1 MKQSLLI
8 TVALI
13 ICTVVNAQTTKR
25 LQKQTDT
32 WGLEYTYTGEVK
44 NGKPNGMGVA
54 KYTSGNVVRY
64 VGSFVNGVYSG
75 RGTMLFDNGAF
86 LTGTWSNGKLN
97 GKGSNLTQD
106 GALYIGDFADGLKN
120 GKGIIIYKNNSFVKG
135 GFKEDKMSGRCI
147 NLWEDGTIISDVVYA
162 DDKRNGTGYQYE
174 AKSKTTYAGEW
185 KDDKWV
191 QSASPYFSS
200 FVKQPGFI
208 GEKTD
213 SHVLIGPVTDK
224 GFLKD
229 TAYYYDLVKLKR
241 YFGYYQNGKLTNGL
255 ILRDD
260 STRFMGGLDDVGATG
275 YCYDFKYKSYY
286 SEGNFKNDL
295 LNGEITDIDLVKKS
309 VYYGNAID
317 GIFTGKAYFFNDK
330 NSMYAGDYVKGNF
343 TGSGYRLEG
352 SGRCVTG
359 IWDDGEPTVITS
371 ITLEDGTVIPGSPKT
386 LQDAL
391 NIAVKTYPGFFDD
404 ITGSLADYDDLA
416 DIVTDDNDEGYT
428 DIYKSLISFP
438 GKIRNDYIESDIDY
452 TNLYVSV
459 FINTKDAAKATAKYN
474 EIAKQLMAASFTN
487 SYIPKA
493 VKLKGTI
500 TPVNIAEDKTETKLD
515 LATDNDKYKDFHVWL
530 ILEKSS
536 ADEYSVTLKIG
547 EKEEE

>member
-185 KDDKWV
+185 KDDKW
-191 QSASPYFSS
+191 F
-200 FVKQPGFI
+200 
-208 GEKTD
+208 
-213 SHVLIGPVTDK
+213 
-224 GFLKD
+224 
-229 TAYYYDLVKLKR
+229 
-241 YFGYYQNGKLTNGL
+241 
-255 ILRDD
+255 
-260 STRFMGGLDDVGATG
+260 
-275 YCYDFKYKSYY
+275 
-286 SEGNFKNDL
+286 
-295 LNGEITDIDLVKKS
+295 
-309 VYYGNAID
+309 
-317 GIFTGKAYFFNDK
+317 
-330 NSMYAGDYVKGNF
+330 
-343 TGSGYRLEG
+343 
-352 SGRCVTG
+352 
-359 IWDDGEPTVITS
+359 
-371 ITLEDGTVIPGSPKT
+371 
-386 LQDAL
+386 
-391 NIAVKTYPGFFDD
+391 
-404 ITGSLADYDDLA
+404 
-416 DIVTDDNDEGYT
+416 
-428 DIYKSLISFP
+428 
-438 GKIRNDYIESDIDY
+438 
-452 TNLYVSV
+452 
-459 FINTKDAAKATAKYN
+459 
-474 EIAKQLMAASFTN
+474 
-487 SYIPKA
+487 
-493 VKLKGTI
+493 
-500 TPVNIAEDKTETKLD
+500 
-515 LATDNDKYKDFHVWL
+515 
-530 ILEKSS
+530 
-536 ADEYSVTLKIG
+536 
-547 EKEEE
+547 